1 MKSIF
6 IVLSSIILVSCSTNP
21 KGEYS
26 RTEIDRPYSLP
37 HDVASAEIGVRSV
50 SVETSE
56 AKNDVDDEND
66 AYSSTLMG
74 FEDGINNSVSWIYPI
89 GLRAKFYSDEKH
101 TFGASGVTFFVYTQ
115 YQVDYWY
122 RINKKISLRPSF
134 TNEQIDFIFFNEK
147 KQLTGLELL
156 YQVNG
161 HFALTLYGGTGTYES
176 NSSLFDDIIE
186 DITGEE
192 QEDTEVSGN
201 INRISAGAIY
211 SFSELWD
218 GKIKYI
224 KDMIEVDEFKV
235 DSHILDLSFVY
246 YY

>member
-1 MKSIF
+1 MKSFF

-26 RTEIDRPYSLP
+26 RTKIERPYSLP

-56 AKNDVDDEND
+56 IENDVEDESET
-66 AYSSTLMG
+66 YSSTLME
-74 FEDGINNSVSWIYPI
+74 FEDGINSSVSWVYPI

-101 TFGASGVTFFVYTQ
+101 TFGASGVTFFIYTQ

-122 RINKKISLRPSF
+122 RVNQKVSLRPSF
-134 TNEQIDFIFFNEK
+134 TNEQIDFLFYNEK
-147 KQLTGLELL
+147 KQLTGLEML
-156 YQVNG
+156 YQVNN
-161 HFALTLYGGTGTYES
+161 HLALSLYGGAGTYES
-176 NSSLFDDIIE
+176 NSDLFDKIIE

-192 QEDTEVSGN
+192 QEDTEVSGD
-201 INRISAGAIY
+201 IKRLSLGAVY

-218 GKIKYI
+218 GKLKYI
-224 KDMIEVDEFKV
+224 RDMIEVDEFKV
-235 DSHILDLSFVY
+235 DSNILDLSFVY